1 MDDDQRDL
9 RTLRNSILNIDNDD
23 VSVLSADTNN
33 NNKNEKNNYDCG
45 IDGDLIS
52 ISGNSHN
59 NSVISSSKLKL
70 RQRSTLETTT
80 PNSPL
85 QSKRSILTEEQF
97 ARIKRLEEAW
107 NTDLDLDNNT
117 DNDNDNDNSDSDSD
131 DFNDYHV
138 QPVHGTFPKR
148 HRRPTDEQLLPS
160 NMSHPSVR

>member
-33 NNKNEKNNYDCG
+33 YNDKHNYDCG
-45 IDGDLIS
+45 IDSDFIS

-59 NSVISSSKLKL
+59 NSIISSSKLKL
-70 RQRSTLETTT
+70 RQRNTLETKTSM
-80 PNSPL
+80 SP
-85 QSKRSILTEEQF
+85 SKRSVLTEEQL

-107 NTDLDLDNNT
+107 NTDLDVDNNT
-117 DNDNDNDNSDSDSD
+117 DNDNDNDNSDSDTD
-131 DFNDYHV
+131 DYNDYHV

-148 HRRPTDEQLLPS
+148 HRRLTDEQLLPS

>member
-9 RTLRNSILNIDNDD
+9 RSLRNSILNIDNDD

-33 NNKNEKNNYDCG
+33 YNISNNEKNNYDCG
-45 IDGDLIS
+45 IDSDLIS

-70 RQRSTLETTT
+70 RQRSTLETKTS
-80 PNSPL
+80 NSS
-85 QSKRSILTEEQF
+85 SKRSVLTEEQL

-107 NTDLDLDNNT
+107 NTDLDVDNNT
-117 DNDNDNDNSDSDSD
+117 DNDNDNSDADAD
-131 DFNDYHV
+131 DYNDYHI

-148 HRRPTDEQLLPS
+148 HRRLTDEQLLPS
-160 NMSHPSVR
+160 NMSHPIVR

>member
-9 RTLRNSILNIDNDD
+9 RILRNSILNIDNDD

-33 NNKNEKNNYDCG
+33 YNDKNNDKNNYDCG
-45 IDGDLIS
+45 IDSDLIS

-59 NSVISSSKLKL
+59 NSIISSSKLKL
-70 RQRSTLETTT
+70 RQRNTLETKTS
-80 PNSPL
+80 NSS
-85 QSKRSILTEEQF
+85 SKRSLLTEEQL

-107 NTDLDLDNNT
+107 NTDLDVHNNNT
-117 DNDNDNDNSDSDSD
+117 DNDNDNSDNDSD
-131 DFNDYHV
+131 DYNDYHV

-148 HRRPTDEQLLPS
+148 HRRLTDEQLLPS